1 MKRIF
6 TRMERDEILA
16 DMDKLEKEISRLN
29 DKAKSEG
36 LSEWEFSTLEMK
48 KLKLRH
54 LRSM

>member
-1 MKRIF
+1 MKRILS
-6 TRMERDEILA
+6 RMERDEILA

-29 DKAKSEG
+29 EKAKSGG

>member
-1 MKRIF
+1 MKRILS
-6 TRMERDEILA
+6 RMERDEILA

-29 DKAKSEG
+29 KKAKTEG

>member
-16 DMDKLEKEISRLN
+16 DMDKLEKEISRLTY
-29 DKAKSEG
+29 KAKSEG

>member
-16 DMDKLEKEISRLN
+16 DMNKLEKEISRLN
-29 DKAKSEG
+29 KKAKTEE